1 MNAAKAEILY
11 VESSRKPPEARD
23 QGLPARDR
31 SSWTKI
37 TKNALFQALHTLQ
50 DESVSRGPKRPSV
63 PLKARGGGGNSGTTA
78 PLRFK
83 YS

>member
-37 TKNALFQALHTLQ
+37 TKNALFQALRTL
-50 DESVSRGPKRPSV
+50 
-63 PLKARGGGGNSGTTA
+63 
-78 PLRFK
+78 
-83 YS
+83 

>member
-1 MNAAKAEILY
+1 MKG
-11 VESSRKPPEARD
+11 SRKLPEARD

-31 SSWTKI
+31 SSKPLRTPRDE
-37 TKNALFQALHTLQ
+37 NA
-50 DESVSRGPKRPSV
+50 SRGLKRPSV
-63 PLKARGGGGNSGTTA
+63 PLKARGGGGNSSPTA